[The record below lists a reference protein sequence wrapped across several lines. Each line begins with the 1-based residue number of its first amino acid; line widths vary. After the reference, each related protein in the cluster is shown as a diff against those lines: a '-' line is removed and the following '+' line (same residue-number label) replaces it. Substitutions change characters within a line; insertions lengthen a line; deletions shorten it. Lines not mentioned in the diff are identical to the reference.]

1 MLFQDLDA
9 TQSRKMRP
17 DPIFRSLL
25 VLPRIDGR
33 RMARGAE
40 RGRRVAKT
48 DALGQGDDQVLP
60 AQDAAAGVAKPAGG
74 RGEIPAAF
82 LAPERNNPASRHPL
96 LHLLRL
102 DACSTLLLYPPTPA
116 LPQSWHHALRAPID
130 RVHHFCYT
138 VIGGD

>member
-1 MLFQDLDA
+1 LLFQDLDA

-40 RGRRVAKT
+40 RGRRIAKT

-60 AQDAAAGVAKPAGG
+60 AQEPGAGVAEPALG
-74 RGEIPAAF
+74 RGECPAPP
-82 LAPERNNPASRHPL
+82 LALERNNPDSRHPL
-96 LHLLRL
+96 IHLFNPDPR
-102 DACSTLLLYPPTPA
+102 C
-116 LPQSWHHALRAPID
+116 AP
-130 RVHHFCYT
+130 
-138 VIGGD
+138 